1 MAFLDNSGDIILDAV
16 LTDIGRKRMAQGDGS
31 FRITKF
37 ALGDDEINYNLWNSA
52 HTGGTAYF
60 GMEILQT
67 PIEHAFS
74 NSEASLNSKLVSY
87 TNPNLLYLPMMILNT
102 NANKTYGEK
111 VGFFPY
117 DPVKN
122 AFVVTTTEGG
132 VTAFGN
138 TRGVLNGMNPGA
150 KDSHIRLEFGLN
162 VEGQTPGSLKA
173 KKPELDETQFLI
185 ECDTRFCTPAKTS
198 GEPLNASFIDENGTG
213 TYIVTTG
220 GGINSGVV
228 SNETQFG
235 SYKDLNQPEMKWL
248 RGARLEIKILASSF
262 LQFGLPAE
270 SKSLWAKHGLAYG
283 TGTWTTAASS
293 ITTTPTCTA
302 NNLNTR
308 ANEGTLF
315 HIDTNIRV
323 TGFNSGIRVDIPIVL
338 VKDVNFVTTC

>member
-1 MAFLDNSGDIILDAV
+1 
-16 LTDIGRKRMAQGDGS
+16 
-31 FRITKF
+31 
-37 ALGDDEINYNLWNSA
+37 
-52 HTGGTAYF
+52 
-60 GMEILQT
+60 
-67 PIEHAFS
+67 
-74 NSEASLNSKLVSY
+74 
-87 TNPNLLYLPMMILNT
+87 
-102 NANKTYGEK
+102 
-111 VGFFPY
+111 
-117 DPVKN
+117 
-122 AFVVTTTEGG
+122 
-132 VTAFGN
+132 
-138 TRGVLNGMNPGA
+138 LNGMNPGA

-293 ITTTPTCTA
+293 ITTAPTCTA